1 MGQLLN
7 EMVSPHFYGLSI
19 ISNKVVRSAG
29 AVIAFNFQWF
39 GTWSLL
45 GLAWKCGYYLFVY
58 NTFYILD
65 LVFDLIL

>member
-39 GTWSLL
+39 GTWSML
-45 GLAWKCGYYLFVY
+45 GLASRGSVDITCLFIIHF
-58 NTFYILD
+58 TFG
-65 LVFDLIL
+65 V